1 MPNDITA
8 NEMATGKKIRT
19 LLIDDEPLA
28 IRGLKIRLQDFG
40 VIEIIGTC
48 SNGRD
53 AVKMIKEQK
62 PDLVFLDIQMPGFDG
77 FSVLR
82 SLVGEAEI
90 PLVVFVTAYDQYAL
104 DAFKAHAVDYLL
116 KPVEIDRLAEAIEHV
131 KDSLTQRVAIEQNAR
146 LVELIENLDN
156 PPKEALTAILEQPL
170 DKQEDR
176 FDPQFRIKDRGH
188 ITIVEIKDIDYI
200 DAAGDYMCI
209 HVGEKTHI
217 LRETMKTMEKRLD
230 PKIFQRV
237 HRSTIV
243 NLDMVKEVRPHSN
256 GECFLTLLC
265 GEELKVSRSY
275 KDVVGRFL

>member
-1 MPNDITA
+1 MPNEMIAD
-8 NEMATGKKIRT
+8 EMATGKKIRT
-19 LLIDDEPLA
+19 LLVDDEPLA

-40 VIEIIGTC
+40 VVEVIGTC